1 MLWWVTAMTQALHSE
16 TFPHWKSESSHS
28 FQLSATGN
36 WLPPQQSL
44 WIASSSKANA
54 AQTMVWQG
62 WAGRLKESSPPSLRA
77 PAGPPRLAQNEVKWA
92 ISAGVQG
99 PGLSVTLSGAEWEEW
114 TWNAD
119 SLRSEAPRGPRRPR
133 YPFPP
138 LGGEQIMIRGPDPAA
153 PKSQVTLR
161 DSRKSARKSA
171 RARACVCHTG
181 RILMQSRDQLAHL
194 LLLAL
199 CLLRLWSGSPESRH
213 TRMQLAGRENC
224 SEDERGD
231 DERTM

>member
-1 MLWWVTAMTQALHSE
+1 MSDSDDPSTSFRDISTLKK
-16 TFPHWKSESSHS
+16 WK
-28 FQLSATGN
+28 
-36 WLPPQQSL
+36 QSL
-44 WIASSSKANA
+44 VPTVGDRKPAPSSAEPLNRVFLQSKHGPNDGV
-54 AQTMVWQG
+54 T
-62 WAGRLKESSPPSLRA
+62 RLSWSPEGIQPPV

>member
-1 MLWWVTAMTQALHSE
+1 MKAVTRSNCRRQE
-16 TFPHWKSESSHS
+16 TGSLLSRASESR
-28 FQLSATGN
+28 
-36 WLPPQQSL
+36 LPPKQTRPKR
-44 WIASSSKANA
+44 WCDKAELVAWRNPA
-54 AQTMVWQG
+54 PRPCG
-62 WAGRLKESSPPSLRA
+62 P

-171 RARACVCHTG
+171 RARARTCVCHTG